1 MTTATGFNK
10 VLKYF
15 KDGLLDEEQ
24 AGDALVPADQVVAIA
39 GGLTEKL
46 RATLSAEQIAQVAA
60 EMSKLTA
67 SSNP

>member
-1 MTTATGFNK
+1 MGCGYDT
-10 VLKYF
+10 VLKYWMNR
-15 KDGLLDEEQ
+15 LLEDPAEPET
-24 AGDALVPADQVVAIA
+24 LVPADQVVAIA